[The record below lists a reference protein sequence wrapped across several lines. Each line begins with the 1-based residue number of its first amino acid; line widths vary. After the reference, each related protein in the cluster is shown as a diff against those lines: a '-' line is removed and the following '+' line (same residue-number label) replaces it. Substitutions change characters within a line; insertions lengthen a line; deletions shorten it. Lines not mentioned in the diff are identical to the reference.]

1 MGVYV
6 EQEYRIKRAKGTGRD
21 PKSPKLSGRHIH
33 ASKSAFNHKVRHGAD
48 KKAYTWTPTK
58 EVTFKITGSGKTAAG
73 IKMVLITLP
82 VMVNLRLTVM
92 MEKVQS
98 KQGKE
103 KTLIGSLLQLYLKE
117 MITPGHIVEK
127 TSIM

>member
-73 IKMVLITLP
+73 IKNGIDYITRNGEL
-82 VMVNLRLTVM
+82 
-92 MEKVQS
+92 EAYCYD
-98 KQGKE
+98 G
-103 KTLIGSLLQLYLKE
+103 
-117 MITPGHIVEK
+117 
-127 TSIM
+127 

>member
-73 IKMVLITLP
+73 IKNGIDYITRNGELEAYCYDGKGSEQTGKGARSPGTHPADPWWKHPISGKPDEGRLP
-82 VMVNLRLTVM
+82 
-92 MEKVQS
+92 
-98 KQGKE
+98 
-103 KTLIGSLLQLYLKE
+103 
-117 MITPGHIVEK
+117 
-127 TSIM
+127 